1 MKVKTI
7 LGFTAAVLTVN
18 ALVNVWSFH
27 VGGNSWQS
35 AMNACSAA
43 MAGITG
49 AIWCKDERL

>member
-18 ALVNVWSFH
+18 ALINVWAFH

-35 AMNACSAA
+35 AINACTAA
-43 MAGITG
+43 MSGITG